1 MRYVPCYI
9 TPMKI
14 DGKLWIDIN
23 GNGIAGHGRIKL
35 LELVQATGS
44 IKKAA
49 ESIRMSYKAAWD
61 SINLLNEMYGTPL
74 VERQTGGKGGGGTTL
89 TKSGL
94 ELIKTYNHLSRLHM
108 MYLGTLTESNKL
120 GGVIKSIADTY
131 ALVETDNGDTIA
143 GTMLDPDLKPGE
155 TVSIFINPKD
165 IILVDSDKLKTS
177 ARNILKTET
186 EKILPE
192 KDMTEVILKTASGT
206 VLKLSITTASS
217 EKLGIKPGME
227 IFALFKTASALI
239 MR

>member
-1 MRYVPCYI
+1 
-9 TPMKI
+9 MKI

-49 ESIRMSYKAAWD
+49 ESIKMSYKAAWD
-61 SINLLNEMYGTPL
+61 SINLLNEIFGTPL

-89 TKSGL
+89 TKAGL

-108 MYLGTLTESNKL
+108 MYLGTLSESNKIT
-120 GGVIKSIADTY
+120 GIIQTIADSY
-131 ALVETDNGDTIA
+131 AVVKTEMGDIIS
-143 GTMLDPDLKPGE
+143 GSMLDPDLKPGE
-155 TVSIFINPKD
+155 TVSVFINPKD

-177 ARNILKTET
+177 ARNILRTTT
-186 EKILPE
+186 EKIDNE
-192 KDMTEVILKTASGT
+192 KDKTEVLLKTACGT
-206 VLKLSITTASS
+206 PLKLSIMAASS
-217 EKLGIKPGME
+217 EKLGLKPGME